1 MLFVDLITKFAF
13 SHITSKKI
21 KKMENQP
28 DSLPRMIGMYIFGLV
43 IFLSTVYLISL
54 AWKKGQ
60 A

>member
-1 MLFVDLITKFAF
+1 
-13 SHITSKKI
+13 
-21 KKMENQP
+21 MENQAP
-28 DSLPRMIGMYIFGLV
+28 PRMIGMIGMYIFGLV